1 MKCNACQKDN
11 RDIALY
17 CRFCGKEIQQS
28 ESISMSNLVGV
39 DNIKH
44 WLDERIHN
52 LKNKIVNN
60 NIVSRESLS
69 VFLCGNHGSG
79 KTIVA
84 NTLAQAYVSQG
95 LVQEKKIKSL
105 SADEFVK
112 FSQDIDKNMNTVA
125 GGVLIVDHIEKL
137 VPRGKANS
145 LTPLDGLYRKLEE
158 RNNPYTVILCADRT
172 DILPYLEDNKEIIPK
187 FFYKRYFE
195 LPDYTPEQLLDITLG
210 LLHSRYGIRNIDP
223 GCPALMY
230 LYLQDQYKKT
240 RMKPQN
246 GYICAHYAEYIKTQ
260 VDENKADC
268 LLPPHVDMHIAPP
281 KTVDEIMET
290 LNEFVG
296 MSKIKEKIR
305 ELVKSITDKEGIA
318 PKRHHFLITGN
329 PGTGKT
335 TIVQKLAEIFNACG
349 LLDSG
354 HIVEVRKEDVIDGRT
369 KPSVK
374 MREYCE
380 KAKGGILFL
389 DEAYKFGPED
399 YTKQVDPACKEAVE
413 TLMQFMED
421 KQTGTEFVCIC
432 AGYRAPIEKAF
443 LTINEGLPSRFTDY
457 YHIDDYT
464 PAELIVI
471 LEQLLAKEKLT
482 LDQPCRE
489 RALTY
494 IDYLKKRSKNGF
506 GNAREMRKFSEQITK
521 RYFSRLADSSGP
533 KQLVPEDV
541 TPTFKMPAQQ
551 EVLDLFK
558 DYTGMDDVMEYVRT
572 LYNDAL
578 LAYEDHQYPTLKEHV
593 AFIGSPGTGKT
604 TVANLMAQVY
614 HRLGYLSTS
623 DTHLVKTEDL
633 CSQYVGETA
642 IKTKSVVQSAFDGVL
657 FIDEAYSL
665 QNNSHGKE
673 AIDTLVPFL
682 TEQVGR
688 FICIIAGYTDPIKEL
703 LRSNIGLDSRFTRI
717 IDFKDFPADKLQQI
731 FEKQIA
737 SKGYHLNGELAY
749 ELPAYMQDIY
759 AARTKD
765 FGNARE
771 MCNLANEV
779 VLHQRNRIA
788 ELLQQ
793 QSLTPEK
800 RKEITLDDFLKARK
814 LDKQKTMQEIMKEM
828 DELVGM
834 TDIKH
839 YLKEWIEALEGDRRA
854 RKFQPDMKKEPEM
867 LNFVITGNPGTGKTT
882 LARLMADILHAMK
895 LLPSN
900 NMKELNANDLTAG
913 YTGQTAGKVN
923 NIVDNAMGGVLFIDE
938 AYGLATNKAGG
949 FNQEVIDTLLTR
961 MLNDRGKIAFVF
973 AGYQKEMVDFIQS
986 NPGLPTRL
994 PEDKRWNIQDYTADE
1009 LEEILIRILTKR
1021 GYTLSPEALDVARKK
1036 IAEKV
1041 RLKRKDFGN
1050 AREMSSLADEITRA
1064 HVRSIRQLSDE
1075 DIRNKEVVSMI
1086 KPESVPYERQAKMSI
1101 QDALKQLD
1109 DLQGLALVKQEV
1121 RSIANNILVAKRRG
1135 SNFIFDSHLLFIGNP
1150 GTGKTTVARMLGD
1163 IFYALGVTANHNLVE
1178 TERTDFLSQGDPA
1191 KQTRLLIDRAMGG
1204 ILFID
1209 EAYTLCQG
1217 DHDSAGKTALGV
1229 LLKAL
1234 EDDRG
1239 KFICI
1244 MAGYKK
1250 EMHDFIQLNSGLTS
1264 RTREIIFEDFEAE
1277 QLETIFRKLAAKE
1290 KLTLSPELD
1299 KQLKQLFLDMY
1310 RKRSGHFGNARS
1322 VRQYLDEAKARLADR
1337 TAEKALDPDVDDS
1350 YFSTLEYEDLTGRK
1364 LTDLPTPESVMQE
1377 LNQLIGMD
1385 SVKENIRTIC
1395 ARIKMERIRRQH
1407 NIGNAEPIG
1416 MNFVIKG
1423 NPGTGKTTVAR
1434 MLGRIFKSLDL
1445 LPDDIVHEMDSTHLV
1460 SKYIGDTAHLVNQSC
1475 SQAMGGVFFV
1485 DEAYKLNPGSSRD
1498 NANHKKE
1505 CIDALVERMLKDA
1518 GKMAYV
1524 FAGYT
1529 TQMDE
1534 FLDANPGL
1542 TSRINYQIEIEDYTA
1557 DELYRIFHLN
1567 LKKKAMIITDAAD
1580 AKLKAYIAGLD
1591 QKRNEN
1597 FGNAREMNN
1606 LLDRI
1611 LSNQSKRLMMID
1623 EQSYTN
1629 EMMQTIEEDDVPHF

>member
-1 MKCNACQKDN
+1 MKCNACQKEN
-11 RDIALY
+11 RDIARY
-17 CRFCGKEIQQS
+17 CRFCGKELQQT
-28 ESISMSNLVGV
+28 ESPSMSNLVGI
-39 DNIKH
+39 DDIKR
-44 WLDERIHN
+44 WLDVRISN
-52 LKNKIVNN
+52 LNKKIINH

-84 NTLAQAYVSQG
+84 NALAQAYVDRG
-95 LVQEKKIKSL
+95 LVTEKRIKSL

-112 FSQDIDKNMNTVA
+112 FSQNIDKNMNDVE

-137 VPRGKANS
+137 VPHGKANT

-158 RNNPYTVILCADRT
+158 PNNRYTVILCADRS
-172 DILPYLEDNKEIIPK
+172 DIRPYLEDNKEIIPK
-187 FFYKRYFE
+187 FFNRRYFE
-195 LPDYTPEQLLDITLG
+195 LPDYRPEQLLDITLG
-210 LLHSRYGIRNIDP
+210 LLHNRYGIRNIDP
-223 GCPALMY
+223 GCPALMF
-230 LYLQDQYKKT
+230 LYLQEQYKKT

-260 VDENKADC
+260 VDEHKADC
-268 LLPPHVDMHIAPP
+268 LLPVHVDMHVAPP
-281 KTVDEIMET
+281 KTVDEI
-290 LNEFVG
+290 LAGLDEFVG
-296 MSKIKEKIR
+296 MENIKQEIR
-305 ELVKSITDKEGIA
+305 KLVQSIRQQDENA
-318 PKRHHFLITGN
+318 PKRHHIILTGN

-335 TIVQKLAEIFNACG
+335 TIVQKLADIFTACG
-349 LLDSG
+349 LLSSG
-354 HIVEVRKEDVIDGRT
+354 HIIDARKEDIIDGRN
-369 KPSVK
+369 KPGAK

-380 KAKGGILFL
+380 NARGGILFL

-421 KQTGTEFVCIC
+421 KLTGSDFVCIC
-432 AGYRAPIEKAF
+432 AGYREPMEKAF
-443 LTINEGLPSRFTDY
+443 LTINQGLPSRFTDF
-457 YHIDDYT
+457 YHIADYA

-471 LEQLLAKEKLT
+471 LEQLLAKEHLT
-482 LDQPCRE
+482 LDEDCRQ

-494 IDYLKKRSKNGF
+494 IDYLKKRSGKGF
-506 GNAREMRKFSEQITK
+506 GNAREMRKFSEQIIK
-521 RYFSRLADSSGP
+521 RYYARLADKGGP
-533 KQLVPEDV
+533 KQLLSEDIS
-541 TPTFKMPAQQ
+541 PTFKMPALQ
-551 EVLDLFK
+551 EIMDLFE
-558 DYTGMDDVMEYVRT
+558 DYTGMEDVMKYVRT

-578 LAYEDHQYPTLKEHV
+578 LAYEDHEYPMLKEHV

-614 HRLGYLSTS
+614 HRLGYLSTNE
-623 DTHLVKTEDL
+623 THTVKAEDL
-633 CSQYVGETA
+633 CSQYIGETA
-642 IKTKSVVQSAFDGVL
+642 IKTKAVIQGAFDGVL

-688 FICIIAGYTDPIKEL
+688 FVCIIAGYTEQIMEL
-703 LRSNIGLDSRFTRI
+703 LRTNTGLPSRITRI
-717 IDFKDFPADKLQQI
+717 IDFKDFPAGKLQQI
-731 FEKQIA
+731 LENQIA
-737 SKGYHLNGELAY
+737 AKGYRLSAELAY
-749 ELPAYMQDIY
+749 ELPAYIQDIY
-759 AARTKD
+759 DARTKD

-779 VLHQRNRIA
+779 VLQQRNRIA
-788 ELLQQ
+788 GLLQQ
-793 QSLTPEK
+793 QSLSPEE
-800 RKEITLDDFLKARK
+800 RKEVTLDDFLKARK

-834 TDIKH
+834 EEIKL
-839 YLKEWIEALEGDRRA
+839 YLKEWISSLEGKRIT
-854 RKFQPDMKKEPEM
+854 RKYHPDMKTEPEM

-882 LARLMADILHAMK
+882 LARLMGEILHAMK
-895 LLPSN
+895 LLPHSN
-900 NMKELNANDLTAG
+900 LKEVNANDLTAG

-923 NIVDNAMGGVLFIDE
+923 TIVDNAMGGVLFIDE
-938 AYGLATNKAGG
+938 AYGLATTGTGG
-949 FNQEVIDTLLTR
+949 FKQEVIDTLLTR
-961 MLNDRGKIAFVF
+961 MLNDKGKLAFVF
-973 AGYQKEMVDFIQS
+973 AGYQQEMADFIQS
-986 NPGLPTRL
+986 NPGLPGRL
-994 PEDKRWNIQDYTADE
+994 PEDKRWNIPDYTAGE

-1021 GYTLSPEALDVARKK
+1021 GYRLAPEALEVARKK

-1050 AREMSSLADEITRA
+1050 AREMSSLAEEIIKA
-1064 HVRSIRQLSDE
+1064 HERGIRLLSE
-1075 DIRNKEVVSMI
+1075 EELRNEEVVRLI
-1086 KPESVPYERQAKMSI
+1086 KADAVPYERQARMDI
-1101 QDALKQLD
+1101 RDALKQLD
-1109 DLQGLALVKQEV
+1109 DLQGLTLVKEEV
-1121 RSIANNILVAKRRG
+1121 HRIANNILVAKRRG

-1178 TERTDFLSQGDPA
+1178 TERTDFISQGDPA

-1217 DHDSAGKTALGV
+1217 DHDSAGKAALGV

-1250 EMHDFIQLNSGLTS
+1250 EMHDFIRLNTGLTS
-1264 RTREIIFEDFEAE
+1264 RTREIIFEDFDAE
-1277 QLETIFRKLAAKE
+1277 QLEAIFRQLVAKE
-1290 KLTLSPELD
+1290 KLTVSEELD
-1299 KQLKQLFLDMY
+1299 KQLKHLFLDMY

-1337 TAEKALDPDVDDS
+1337 TAEKALDPEVADS
-1350 YFSTLEYEDLTGRK
+1350 YFCTLEYEDLTGRK
-1364 LTDLPTPESVMQE
+1364 LAELPTAESVMEE

-1385 SVKENIRTIC
+1385 SVKEKIRGIC
-1395 ARIKMERIRRQH
+1395 TRIKMERLRRQR
-1407 NIGNAEPIG
+1407 NLGNAAPIG

-1434 MLGRIFKSLDL
+1434 MLGRIFKTLDL
-1445 LPDDIVHEMDSTHLV
+1445 LPDDVVYEMDSTQLIAEYV
-1460 SKYIGDTAHLVNQSC
+1460 GQTVHLVNNSC
-1475 SQAMGGVFFV
+1475 LQAMGGVFFV
-1485 DEAYKLNPGSSRD
+1485 DEAYKLNPEKH
-1498 NANHKKE
+1498 ANGANFKKE

-1529 TQMDE
+1529 KQMDE
-1534 FLDANPGL
+1534 FLTSNPGL
-1542 TSRINYQIEIEDYTA
+1542 TSRINYQIEIEDYTP

-1567 LKKKAMIITDAAD
+1567 LKKKAMMITDAAD
-1580 AKLKAYIAGLD
+1580 ARLKEYIVLLYEN
-1591 QKRNEN
+1591 RNEN

-1606 LLDRI
+1606 LLDEI
-1611 LSNQSKRLMMID
+1611 LSNQSNRLLMLDVLNCTD
-1623 EQSYTN
+1623 EV
-1629 EMMQTIEEDDVPHF
+1629 MQTIETEDLPHF